1 MIPEYT
7 TLAEAAKTLN
17 LGPRK
22 MIQALKSRGI
32 LDKYRLPNWRY
43 TQRGLF
49 KVETKA
55 FNHPVRGLQHSAKTL
70 VSPAGLEFLRK
81 EFAEQIEM
89 EKAS

>member
-1 MIPEYT
+1 MIPET
-7 TLAEAAKTLN
+7 ITLQEAARVLN

-22 MIQALKSRGI
+22 MIRAMKQRGI
-32 LDKYRLPNWRY
+32 IDQHRLPNWRY

-49 KVETKA
+49 RVETKS

-70 VSPAGLEFLRK
+70 VTPAGLEFLRK
-81 EFAEQIEM
+81 EFAEQIDM

>member
-1 MIPEYT
+1 MIPELV
-7 TLAEAAKTLN
+7 TLAEAARLLN

-22 MIQALKSRGI
+22 MVAAMKARKI
-32 LDKYRLPNWRY
+32 LDTNRLPNWRY

-49 KVETKA
+49 KVETKS

-70 VSPAGLEFLRK
+70 VTPAGLEFLRT
-81 EFAEQIEM
+81 EFAEQINL

>member
-1 MIPEYT
+1 MIPEYI

-22 MIQALKSRGI
+22 MIQALKRRKVI
-32 LDKYRLPNWRY
+32 DQYRLPNWRY
-43 TQRGLF
+43 TQQGFF

-70 VSPAGLEFLRK
+70 VTPAGLEFLRK